1 MFSMKHEKRGNCHA
15 SVYLKDVLG
24 NPSFAVSACLGERRI
39 GECLTLGICADITL
53 LPLPSPLSPS
63 LPHKACLFFEDGE
76 GGGLHGVGWGEGGG
90 RGAQD
95 SILSSL
101 LL

>member
-1 MFSMKHEKRGNCHA
+1 MFCMKHEKRGNCHA

-24 NPSFAVSACLGERRI
+24 DPSFAVSACLGERRI
-39 GECLTLGICADITL
+39 GECLTLGICADISL
-53 LPLPSPLSPS
+53 LPLPSPLSLLLYPIK
-63 LPHKACLFFEDGE
+63 LVYFLKTGRGEACM
-76 GGGLHGVGWGEGGG
+76 GWGEGGG

-95 SILSSL
+95 SILSFL